1 VSQASA
7 EAIADTSFLVDWAR
21 YGRRDLIFQFFDVVY
36 VPESVLRELKYP
48 PAVDWVAESM
58 ASDKMAL
65 FTETAELEEEARRI
79 MAMGRGRPLKRID
92 FPEALCLATG
102 LRFGHVVLTENGG
115 AYFAPKVLGLNVAV
129 WRAFELLLET
139 WRRGLVENLAAELR
153 RYEEE
158 TLHLFRKRDWE
169 LPTSSPPQ
177 VAPGRVIGSP
187 HWSGFHPSLGGPS
200 GRPEF
205 PPCQKPGGDPPGNN
219 P

>member
-21 YGRRDLIFQFFDVVY
+21 YGRRDLLFQIFDVVY

-65 FTETAELEEEARRI
+65 FTETAELEGEARRT

-92 FPEALCLATG
+92 FPEALCLAAG
-102 LRFGHVVLTENGG
+102 LRFGYVVLTENGG
-115 AYFAPKVLGLNVAV
+115 AYFAPRFLGLNVTV
-129 WRAFELLLET
+129 WRAFELLLEA
-139 WRRGLVENLAAELR
+139 WRRGLVEDLAAELR

-158 TLHLFRKRDWE
+158 TLHLFRRRDWE
-169 LPTSSPPQ
+169 LVCRLT
-177 VAPGRVIGSP
+177 R
-187 HWSGFHPSLGGPS
+187 
-200 GRPEF
+200 
-205 PPCQKPGGDPPGNN
+205 C
-219 P
+219 